1 MVSSGTTWIALGSTA
16 AAPPERSRPS
26 EHLEWNLHL
35 DRLASAA
42 DPGKGSRNESD
53 GLPGL
58 EIETGGARSSA
69 DGKARKPISM
79 HRWSKLF
86 VPTLREAPADA
97 EVASHKFLLR
107 SGYIRQ
113 LSAGLYNYLFLGQRS
128 LNKVIGI
135 VREEMDKI
143 GQEFY
148 LPAILPRELWEESG
162 RWTGMGDN
170 MFRLK
175 DRKGADLCLGM
186 THEEVMTA
194 IARNELRSYKQLPQI
209 WYQIQTKFRDEPRP
223 KAGLLRV
230 RQFIMK
236 DSYSFDLNS
245 EGLDRSYKLHDA
257 AYRAI
262 FTRCGLK
269 FVVVEADS
277 GAMGGSQSQEFMVY
291 TDAGED
297 LIASC
302 PVCGYAANLEKATSR
317 LEPVAE
323 MEPTGD
329 GMPELVH
336 TPGCAAISDVAAF
349 FRISPASDIKCV
361 AYMVLKHGTGGK
373 DERAKDTWHGV
384 ATFLRGDH
392 QVNETKLLSAIGGAE
407 LRTMQADE
415 LQKYFNGPAGYL
427 GPMGLKH
434 GDKPLGEEL
443 TVVVDKS
450 LEGRKNMVCG
460 ANKLDYHQRNVC
472 PGRDFT
478 WTVLADI
485 RSVNEGEAC
494 PTPGCSGKLV
504 VGKAV
509 EVGHI
514 FKLGYKYTESMHA
527 RVLDLNGKE
536 VMPIMGCYGI
546 GIERILTA
554 AIEQSNDA
562 NGFCLPASIAPFTVV
577 VTVTNIADA
586 LLKEAGETLAAEL
599 EAAGLDVLLD
609 DRDERAGVKFKDA
622 DLVGIPYRINV
633 GKKTASGQVELVTR
647 ANSSSVDV
655 ALADVVS
662 EVKKRV
668 QEENLLGSSS

>member
-1 MVSSGTTWIALGSTA
+1 
-16 AAPPERSRPS
+16 
-26 EHLEWNLHL
+26 
-35 DRLASAA
+35 
-42 DPGKGSRNESD
+42 
-53 GLPGL
+53 
-58 EIETGGARSSA
+58 
-69 DGKARKPISM
+69 M
-79 HRWSKLF
+79 HRWSRLF

-107 SGYIRQ
+107 AGYIRQ
-113 LSAGLYNYLFLGQRS
+113 LGAGIYNYLFLGQRS
-128 LNKVIGI
+128 LNKVIAI

-148 LPAILPRELWEESG
+148 LPGILPKDPWVESG

-186 THEEVMTA
+186 THEEIMTT
-194 IARNELRSYKQLPQI
+194 IARSELRSYKQLPQI

-236 DSYSFDLNS
+236 DSYSFDIDPA
-245 EGLDRSYKLHDA
+245 GLDKSFDLHDEV
-257 AYRAI
+257 YRRI

-269 FVVVEADS
+269 FVAVEADS

-302 PVCGYAANLEKATSR
+302 PVCGYAANLEKATSV

-329 GMPELVH
+329 GTPELVH

-349 FRISPASDIKCV
+349 FKISPASDIKCV
-361 AYMVLKHGTGGK
+361 AYMALKRGTASKNGGK
-373 DERAKDTWHGV
+373 PDTWHGV
-384 ATFLRGDH
+384 AVFLRGDH
-392 QVNETKLLSAIGGAE
+392 QVNETKLLGVLGAAE
-407 LRTMQADE
+407 LRTMQGAE
-415 LQKYFNGPAGYL
+415 LEQYFSGPAGYL
-427 GPMGLKH
+427 GPVGLNPDEQVL
-434 GDKPLGEEL
+434 GDGL
-443 TVVVDKS
+443 TVVIDKS
-450 LEGRKNMVCG
+450 LEGRRNLVCG
-460 ANKLDYHQRNVC
+460 ANKLDYHLRNVV
-472 PGRDFT
+472 PGRNFT
-478 WTVLADI
+478 WTVTADI
-485 RSVNEGEAC
+485 RSVNEGESC
-494 PTPGCSGKLV
+494 PVKGCGGKLV

-514 FKLGYKYTESMHA
+514 FKLGYKYSESMGA

-536 VMPIMGCYGI
+536 VTPIMGSYGI

-554 AIEQSNDA
+554 AVEQSNDA
-562 NGFCLPASIAPFTVV
+562 NGFCLPASIAPFTIV
-577 VTVTNIADA
+577 VTVTNVADQT
-586 LLKEAGETLAAEL
+586 LRETGEKLAAEL
-599 EAAGLDVLLD
+599 EAAGFDVLLD

-622 DLVGIPYRINV
+622 DLVGIPFRINV
-633 GKKTASGQVELVTR
+633 GKKAAGGQVELVTR
-647 ANSSSVDV
+647 ATGQSIDVTLHDAVAQVKARVD
-655 ALADVVS
+655 
-662 EVKKRV
+662 
-668 QEENLLGSSS
+668 EETLLEGTDG